1 LWALLFFRIDIID
14 KVEDELEFHR
24 RGEDLEMVVRLEW
37 RNLVQPELP
46 AVPRVDSPSSS
57 KEVTLIPTIDL
68 VQPILFA
75 NGTESAS

>member
-1 LWALLFFRIDIID
+1 MD

-24 RGEDLEMVVRLEW
+24 HDGDLEMVVRLEW
-37 RNLVQPELP
+37 RNLVQPELR
-46 AVPRVDSPSSS
+46 AVPCVDGPSSS

-75 NGTESAS
+75 SGTESAS